1 MKTINKLRSL
11 LLCLP
16 VILLFLDFNCSQEE
30 AEEDDIDN
38 VPDQLL
44 EHDYRGNLNVR
55 YTNVYPEWD
64 ESTSMEVHIDKE
76 VGIITFENAEL
87 NYSGEIIING
97 DSKITRSGSWTI
109 DPTGR
114 LEKDGDIIYIPV
126 DAGVIVVNDVQ
137 KVYARDNDDNW
148 VLVNETEFDS
158 EPNSDLIFELA
169 EAEDQGSVIS
179 SESEGG
185 SLIWSLYLVVDID

>member
-16 VILLFLDFNCSQEE
+16 VILLFLNFNCSQDE

-87 NYSGEIIING
+87 NYSGENIING

-126 DAGVIVVNDVQ
+126 DAGVNVVNDVQ
-137 KVYARDNDDNW
+137 KLYARDNEDNW
-148 VLVNETEFDS
+148 ILVNETSFDS

-179 SESEGG
+179 AESEGG
-185 SLIWSLYLVVDID
+185 SLTWSLYLVVDID